1 MRICALCP
9 GFCPRLPSR
18 HRLAPDDEYLWIIA
32 KMPPPLQVRTADVAN
47 FQRLFRHLLLASSS
61 GLPDQSCSRGFPTI
75 GRRPPKSGIR
85 GTFAFSMYFWTLQ
98 KRKCRGYRSSG
109 PVAARMAGSPFCD
122 GPSVCY
128 ACINAAALARV
139 AAFLLFTF
147 LLIRH
152 RGLTGGD
159 R

>member
-1 MRICALCP
+1 MTTSCAKA
-9 GFCPRLPSR
+9 PSP
-18 HRLAPDDEYLWIIA
+18 LAEMAISLNSKWQSRVIS

-109 PVAARMAGSPFCD
+109 PVAARMVGSPFCD

-152 RGLTGGD
+152 RGLTGGEV
-159 R
+159 